1 MATKMATKEEILES
15 ISNMSVMDLVDLISD
30 IEEKFGVTAAAVAAA
45 PAAAAAAGRDAGD
58 AAEAEEKSA
67 YDVVLT
73 AAGDKKVAV
82 IKAVRAATDLGLKEA
97 KDLVDGAPKTV
108 KEGASKDDA
117 EALVAALQ
125 EAGAQAEMK

>member
-1 MATKMATKEEILES
+1 MATKEEILES
-15 ISNMSVMDLVDLISD
+15 ISKMSVMDLVDLIKE
-30 IEEKFGVTAAAVAAA
+30 IEEKFDVSAAAVAA
-45 PAAAAAAGRDAGD
+45 PVAAAVGGASTEAGGEA
-58 AAEAEEKSA
+58 AEEKSSF
-67 YDVVLT
+67 DVVLT
-73 AAGDKKVAV
+73 ASGDKKVAV

-108 KEGASKDDA
+108 KEGAKKEEA

>member
-30 IEEKFGVTAAAVAAA
+30 IEEKFGVTATAVAAA
-45 PAAAAAAGRDAGD
+45 PTAAAAGGDAGET
-58 AAEAEEKSA
+58 AEAEEKSA
-67 YDVVLT
+67 YDVVIT

>member
-1 MATKMATKEEILES
+1 MATKEEILES
-15 ISNMSVMDLVDLISD
+15 ISKMSVMDLVDLIKE
-30 IEEKFGVTAAAVAAA
+30 IEEKFDVSAAAVAA
-45 PAAAAAAGRDAGD
+45 PVAAAVGGAS
-58 AAEAEEKSA
+58 AEPGGEAAEEKSSF
-67 YDVVLT
+67 DVVLT
-73 AAGDKKVAV
+73 ASGDKKVAV

-108 KEGASKDDA
+108 KEGAKKEEA

>member
-1 MATKMATKEEILES
+1 
-15 ISNMSVMDLVDLISD
+15 MSVMDLVDLIKE
-30 IEEKFGVTAAAVAAA
+30 IEEKFDVSAAAVAAPVA
-45 PAAAAAAGRDAGD
+45 VAAGGTSAEAGGE
-58 AAEAEEKSA
+58 AAEEKSSF
-67 YDVVLT
+67 DVVLT
-73 AAGDKKVAV
+73 ASGDKKVAV

-108 KEGASKDDA
+108 KEGAKKDEA

>member
-1 MATKMATKEEILES
+1 MATKEEILES

-30 IEEKFGVTAAAVAAA
+30 IQEKFGVTATAVAAA
-45 PAAAAAAGRDAGD
+45 PAAAAAGGDAGDD

-82 IKAVRAATDLGLKEA
+82 IKYVRAATDLGLKEA

>member
-1 MATKMATKEEILES
+1 MATKEEILES

-45 PAAAAAAGRDAGD
+45 PAAAAAAGGGAGE

-125 EAGAQAEMK
+125 EAGAQAELK

>member
-1 MATKMATKEEILES
+1 MDTKLSETIEIVVPVFNEEKVIKE
-15 ISNMSVMDLVDLISD
+15 
-30 IEEKFGVTAAAVAAA
+30 IEEKFDVSAAAVAA
-45 PAAAAAAGRDAGD
+45 PVAAAAGGASAEAGGE
-58 AAEAEEKSA
+58 AAEEKSSF
-67 YDVVLT
+67 DVVLT
-73 AAGDKKVAV
+73 ASGDKKVAV

-108 KEGASKDDA
+108 KEGAKKDEA

>member
-1 MATKMATKEEILES
+1 MATKTKDEILES
-15 ISNMSVMDLVDLISD
+15 ISSMSVMDLVELID
-30 IEEKFGVTAAAVAAA
+30 AIEEKFGVTAAAVAAA
-45 PAAAAAAGRDAGD
+45 PAAGAVPAGD
-58 AAEAEEKSA
+58 AGGAEAAEEKDSF
-67 YDVVLT
+67 DVVIT

-108 KEGASKDDA
+108 KEGVKKDDA

>member
-1 MATKMATKEEILES
+1 MATKEEILES
-15 ISNMSVMDLVDLISD
+15 ISKMSVMDLVDLIKE
-30 IEEKFGVTAAAVAAA
+30 IEEKFDVSAAAVAAPVA
-45 PAAAAAAGRDAGD
+45 VAAGGAS
-58 AAEAEEKSA
+58 AEAGGEAVEEKSSF
-67 YDVVLT
+67 DVVLT
-73 AAGDKKVAV
+73 ASGDKKVAV

-108 KEGASKDDA
+108 KEGAKKEEA

>member
-1 MATKMATKEEILES
+1 MATKEEILES

-45 PAAAAAAGRDAGD
+45 PAAAGAGSDAGE
-58 AAEAEEKSA
+58 AAEVEEKTA
-67 YDVVLT
+67 FDVVIT

>member
-45 PAAAAAAGRDAGD
+45 PVAAAAGGEAGD
-58 AAEAEEKSA
+58 VAEEEEKSA
-67 YDVVLT
+67 FDVVLT

>member
-1 MATKMATKEEILES
+1 MATKEEILES
-15 ISNMSVMDLVDLISD
+15 ISKMSVMDLVDLIKE
-30 IEEKFGVTAAAVAAA
+30 IEEKFDVSAAAVAAPVA
-45 PAAAAAAGRDAGD
+45 VAAGAASGEAGD
-58 AAEAEEKSA
+58 EAAEEKSSF
-67 YDVVLT
+67 DVVLT
-73 AAGDKKVAV
+73 ASGDKKVAV

-108 KEGASKDDA
+108 KEGAKKDEA

>member
-1 MATKMATKEEILES
+1 MATKEEILES

-45 PAAAAAAGRDAGD
+45 PAAAGAGSDAGD
-58 AAEAEEKSA
+58 AAEVEEKTA
-67 YDVVLT
+67 FDVVIT

-82 IKAVRAATDLGLKEA
+82 IKAVRAATDLGLKED

>member
-1 MATKMATKEEILES
+1 
-15 ISNMSVMDLVDLISD
+15 MSVMDLVDLIKE
-30 IEEKFGVTAAAVAAA
+30 IEEKFDVSAAAVAAPVA
-45 PAAAAAAGRDAGD
+45 VAAGGASAEAGG
-58 AAEAEEKSA
+58 ETAEEKSSF
-67 YDVVLT
+67 DVVLT
-73 AAGDKKVAV
+73 ASGDKKVAV

-108 KEGASKDDA
+108 KEGAKKDEA

>member
-1 MATKMATKEEILES
+1 MATKEEILES

-45 PAAAAAAGRDAGD
+45 PAAAAGGDAGD

-125 EAGAQAEMK
+125 EAGAQAELK

>member
-1 MATKMATKEEILES
+1 MATKEEILES
-15 ISNMSVMDLVDLISD
+15 ISKMSVMDLVDLIKEL
-30 IEEKFGVTAAAVAAA
+30 EEKFDVSAAAVAAPVA
-45 PAAAAAAGRDAGD
+45 VAAGGASAEAGGE
-58 AAEAEEKSA
+58 AAEEKSSF
-67 YDVVLT
+67 DVVLT
-73 AAGDKKVAV
+73 ASGDKKVAV

-108 KEGASKDDA
+108 KEGAKKDEA

>member
-1 MATKMATKEEILES
+1 MATKEEILES
-15 ISNMSVMDLVDLISD
+15 ISKMSVMDLVDLIKE
-30 IEEKFGVTAAAVAAA
+30 IEEKFDVSAAAVAA
-45 PAAAAAAGRDAGD
+45 PVVAAAGGASAEAGGE
-58 AAEAEEKSA
+58 AAEEKSSF
-67 YDVVLT
+67 DVVLT
-73 AAGDKKVAV
+73 ASGDKKVAV

-108 KEGASKDDA
+108 KEGAKKDEA